1 MRRNKWIRKYAGA
14 LLLACV
20 SIFAVNEGRAQQA
33 QRTASRNVASSSK
46 TPRKPG
52 PPTIPKVLLTKQE
65 QALCRVNVGDQMPA
79 IALPQLGG
87 TREARLS
94 DLLGKKATVV
104 IFWKTDRRMTQQQL
118 ADMRRDVV
126 DPFGSRGVAVVGV
139 AVKENEADS
148 QATLTRLQVTWPNLL
163 DEKGEAFAQV
173 GSEKLPRT
181 YLLDSQGKI
190 LWFDLEY
197 SMGTRRDLMQALRAL
212 AVEPAAAKGK

>member
-1 MRRNKWIRKYAGA
+1 
-14 LLLACV
+14 
-20 SIFAVNEGRAQQA
+20 
-33 QRTASRNVASSSK
+33 
-46 TPRKPG
+46 
-52 PPTIPKVLLTKQE
+52 VLLTKQE
-65 QALCRVNVGDQMPA
+65 QALCRVNVGDNVPP

-87 TREARLS
+87 SREAKLS

-197 SMGTRRDLMQALRAL
+197 SMGTRRDLMQALRAV
-212 AVEPAAAKGK
+212 AGEPAAAKGK